1 MLLPRTHGRRNDHSS
16 DRGVDDAYF
25 RRLSRSRGEKK
36 MLQLVQRVSCAA
48 TSSLSMWLR
57 GCCLLVARQEE
68 AALEKT
74 PAEAGRA
81 LWYVLHAST
90 ARCWWLRSCRRRRRC
105 TNRRRVFQKL
115 MLASGRDG
123 SCYIPCCMCSGTIV
137 FCPHP
142 GYNILC
148 FGFAKCSVD
157 EQMSLR
163 GIGAGSTEESRS
175 GGGGWTA

>member
-1 MLLPRTHGRRNDHSS
+1 MVEGLCDEHSGLVMLSPRTHGRRNDHSS

-57 GCCLLVARQEE
+57 GCCLLAARQEE

-74 PAEAGRA
+74 PAKAGRA
-81 LWYVLHAST
+81 LWYVLRAST
-90 ARCWWLRSCRRRRRC
+90 ARCWRLQSCRRRRRC

-123 SCYIPCCMCSGTIV
+123 PVT
-137 FCPHP
+137 
-142 GYNILC
+142 
-148 FGFAKCSVD
+148 
-157 EQMSLR
+157 
-163 GIGAGSTEESRS
+163 SRV
-175 GGGGWTA
+175 ACAEAQ

>member
-16 DRGVDDAYF
+16 DRGVDDACF

-81 LWYVLHAST
+81 LWYVLRAST
-90 ARCWWLRSCRRRRRC
+90 ARCWRLQSCRRRRRC
-105 TNRRRVFQKL
+105 TNRRRVFSEANACIRQRWIL
-115 MLASGRDG
+115 LHPLLHVQWHNCCFTHTRGTL
-123 SCYIPCCMCSGTIV
+123 SCA
-137 FCPHP
+137 
-142 GYNILC
+142 L
-148 FGFAKCSVD
+148 D
-157 EQMSLR
+157 
-163 GIGAGSTEESRS
+163 SRS
-175 GGGGWTA
+175 VV

>member
-1 MLLPRTHGRRNDHSS
+1 M
-16 DRGVDDAYF
+16 
-25 RRLSRSRGEKK
+25 
-36 MLQLVQRVSCAA
+36 C
-48 TSSLSMWLR
+48 LSMWLR

-90 ARCWWLRSCRRRRRC
+90 ARCWRLRSCRRRRRC
-105 TNRRRVFQKL
+105 TNRRRIFQKL

-123 SCYIPCCMCSGTIV
+123 SCYIPCCMCSGTI
-137 FCPHP
+137 F
-142 GYNILC
+142 
-148 FGFAKCSVD
+148 FFAHTRGTLSCALDSRSVD
-157 EQMSLR
+157 EQMFLR
-163 GIGAGSTEESRS
+163 GIGACSIEESRS